1 MLREALGVPLQG
13 DRWWKKLLLGGG
25 CLVISF
31 GIVPLWVLLGYLIR
45 FTDGLVEDSDEI
57 PPSFEY
63 WGLLM
68 SRGLGAFGICVFYL
82 FVPTVVLLVGVFVLL
97 IAPVNNSVSPAQA
110 RLPLTVAAAIYPF
123 ALYALPAALLH
134 YAAVDKFRAG
144 FSVGQLRR
152 LWFSWAYARSW
163 LVAAIL
169 VVVLHLLS
177 IPVALTAIGVLA
189 VPSLLF
195 YSYVV
200 ATYVIAS
207 ETRETLRELSDD
219 ALPSETRPDARR

>member
-1 MLREALGVPLQG
+1 MLREALGVPLKG
-13 DRWWKKLLLGGG
+13 DRWWKKLLVGGG
-25 CLVISF
+25 CLAISF
-31 GIVPLWVLLGYLIR
+31 GIVPLWIVLGYLIR
-45 FTDGLVEDSDEI
+45 LTDAVVEDSDEM

-68 SRGLGAFGICVFYL
+68 SRGVRAFGICVVYL
-82 FVPTVVLLVGVFVLL
+82 FVPTVVLLAGVFVLL

-123 ALYALPAALLH
+123 ALYALPGALSN
-134 YAAVDKFRAG
+134 YAVVDRFRAG
-144 FSVGQLRR
+144 FSIDHLRR

-163 LVAAIL
+163 LLA
-169 VVVLHLLS
+169 VVVVIVLHLLS

-189 VPSLLF
+189 VPLLLF

-200 ATYVIAS
+200 ATYVVAS
-207 ETRETLRELSDD
+207 GTRETL
-219 ALPSETRPDARR
+219 